1 MAAPTLAVRDL
12 EVGYR
17 VYGGFLKVVDGVCL
31 EVSPGERIGLVGET
45 GCGKTTV
52 MKAVLRLLPPQGRVS
67 QGEVLFEGR
76 NVLAMSPAEVRQ
88 FRSQGIA
95 MIFQDPTAALN
106 PVFTVGTQLR
116 EAIFNSGASGRGA
129 SGRGGAGG
137 GTRGRGRGGMRGRA
151 HVRGEAVSILAKVAL
166 PDPERILTNYPFQL
180 SGGMR
185 QRTCIALALSTARK
199 LLIADE
205 PTTSLDVTIQ
215 AEILQLVDQIVREQ
229 GTSLILITHSLGV
242 ARRMTDRIYVMYA
255 GTIVETAATADLYA
269 RPLHP
274 YTAGL
279 FASVPRL
286 TGQGFADG
294 IPGRLPDYL
303 KPPAGCR
310 FQPRCPHAMP
320 RCARE
325 KPRLVETG
333 PGHRAAC
340 FLFNGAAEGAG
351 GSDG

>member
-1 MAAPTLAVRDL
+1 MAGHTLAVRDL
-12 EVGYR
+12 KVGYR

-31 EVSPGERIGLVGET
+31 EVGPGERIGLVGET

-52 MKAVLRLLPPQGRVS
+52 MKSVLRLLPPQGKVS
-67 QGEVLFEGR
+67 NGEVLFEGR
-76 NVLAMSPAEVRQ
+76 DVLAMSPAEVRQ

-106 PVFTVGTQLR
+106 PVFTVGTQIR
-116 EAIFNSGASGRGA
+116 EAIFNSGGRGRGSGR
-129 SGRGGAGG
+129 G
-137 GTRGRGRGGMRGRA
+137 GTRGRVHLRGQ
-151 HVRGEAVSILAKVAL
+151 AVSILSKVAL

-229 GTSLILITHSLGV
+229 GTSLVLITHSLGV

-255 GTIVETAATADLYA
+255 GTIVETAATAELYA

-274 YTAGL
+274 YTVGL

-286 TGQGFADG
+286 TGQGFVDG

-303 KPPAGCR
+303 RPPAGCR
-310 FQPRCPHAMP
+310 FQPRCPKAMP
-320 RCARE
+320 CCARE

-333 PGHRAAC
+333 PGHWAAC
-340 FLFNGAAEGAG
+340 FLFGGAAEGAG
-351 GSDG
+351 GSGG

>member
-1 MAAPTLAVRDL
+1 VAGATLAVNDL
-12 EVGYR
+12 RVGYR
-17 VYGGFLKVVDGVCL
+17 VYGGFLKVVDGVSL
-31 EVSPGERIGLVGET
+31 AVRPAERIGLVGET

-52 MKAVLRLLPPQGRVS
+52 MKSVLRLLPPQGKVTG
-67 QGEVLFEGR
+67 GEVLFEGGD
-76 NVLAMSPAEVRQ
+76 VLSMSPAEMRR
-88 FRSQGIA
+88 FRAQGIA
-95 MIFQDPTAALN
+95 MVFQDPTAALN
-106 PVFTVGTQLR
+106 PVFTVGTQIEEAIANSRGRRGAGLRR
-116 EAIFNSGASGRGA
+116 EAA
-129 SGRGGAGG
+129 
-137 GTRGRGRGGMRGRA
+137 
-151 HVRGEAVSILAKVAL
+151 SILAKVAL

-215 AEILQLVDQIVREQ
+215 AEILQLVDQIVREH

-255 GTIVETAATADLYA
+255 GTIVETARTADLYA
-269 RPLHP
+269 NPCHP

-279 FASVPRL
+279 FESVPRL
-286 TGQGFADG
+286 TGEGFADG

-303 KPPAGCR
+303 RPPPGCR
-310 FQPRCPHAMP
+310 FQPRCPRAMD
-320 RCARE
+320 RCSRE

-333 PGHRAAC
+333 PDHMTAC
-340 FLFNGAAEGAG
+340 FRFDG
-351 GSDG
+351 GRVDG

>member
-1 MAAPTLAVRDL
+1 VRAQTLSVRDL
-12 EVGYR
+12 RVGYR
-17 VYGGFLKVVDGVCL
+17 VYGGLLKVVDGISLAVGL
-31 EVSPGERIGLVGET
+31 GERIGLVGET

-52 MKAVLRLLPPQGRVS
+52 MKSVLRLLPPQGRVS
-67 QGEVLFEGR
+67 QGQVLFEGED
-76 NVLAMSPAEVRQ
+76 VLAMSPSEVRR

-95 MIFQDPTAALN
+95 MVFQDPTAALN
-106 PVFTVGTQLR
+106 PVFTVGTQIQEALR
-116 EAIFNSGASGRGA
+116 NSSGQRQGRRAMKAEAA
-129 SGRGGAGG
+129 
-137 GTRGRGRGGMRGRA
+137 
-151 HVRGEAVSILAKVAL
+151 SILARVSL
-166 PDPERILTNYPFQL
+166 PDPRRILTNYPFQL

-185 QRTCIALALSTARK
+185 QRTCIALALSAARK

-215 AEILQLVDQIVREQ
+215 AEILQLVDGIVRDH
-229 GTSLILITHSLGV
+229 GTSLVLITHSLGV

-274 YTAGL
+274 YTTGL

-303 KPPAGCR
+303 NPPEGCR
-310 FQPRCPHAMP
+310 FQPRCPRAMQ

-325 KPRLVETG
+325 KPGLVEAEA
-333 PGHRAAC
+333 GHSVAC
-340 FLFNGAAEGAG
+340 FLFDGAG
-351 GSDG
+351 GDNG